1 MEGVALMSQ
10 IIVMRTEGEGAP
22 AVEHGQTPKDR
33 RPGRDGEIYITGATD
48 SRTWNHFTGEDN
60 RLNCGIWERSPG
72 KVAVHFKCWE
82 FFHLIEGKVVITN
95 EDGESWTI
103 RKGEAAIIPE
113 GFKGTWDTV
122 EPVRKHYVTLDAK
135 L

>member
-1 MEGVALMSQ
+1 LAYRASLSLVYGGINKTAQ
-10 IIVMRTEGEGAP
+10 I
-22 AVEHGQTPKDR
+22 
-33 RPGRDGEIYITGATD
+33 
-48 SRTWNHFTGEDN
+48 
-60 RLNCGIWERSPG
+60 
-72 KVAVHFKCWE
+72 KCWE

-95 EDGESWTI
+95 EEGESWTI

>member
-1 MEGVALMSQ
+1 
-10 IIVMRTEGEGAP
+10 
-22 AVEHGQTPKDR
+22 
-33 RPGRDGEIYITGATD
+33 
-48 SRTWNHFTGEDN
+48 
-60 RLNCGIWERSPG
+60 
-72 KVAVHFKCWE
+72 
-82 FFHLIEGKVVITN
+82 VITN